1 MREKKIQWHTHVV
14 THQIVVLQKRE
25 TGRMSQ
31 LTSVMT
37 QSQQVY
43 RPGLWAV
50 LLHQIPHVN
59 ITFHRIHD
67 DR

>member
-1 MREKKIQWHTHVV
+1 
-14 THQIVVLQKRE
+14 
-25 TGRMSQ
+25 MSQ

-37 QSQQVY
+37 QSQQEY

-67 DR
+67 DRYLFTLGLGPVFWRET

>member
-1 MREKKIQWHTHVV
+1 
-14 THQIVVLQKRE
+14 
-25 TGRMSQ
+25 MSQ

-37 QSQQVY
+37 QSQQEY

-67 DR
+67 DRYSVRFFLAVFRIRDI

>member
-1 MREKKIQWHTHVV
+1 
-14 THQIVVLQKRE
+14 
-25 TGRMSQ
+25 MSQ

-37 QSQQVY
+37 QSQQEY

-67 DR
+67 DRYGDHCKNIV